1 MSTVTPNLGLIKPGD
16 SDYIDVANLNA
27 NFDTLDAAWLAQ
39 DIIRVTDSDPL
50 DPVIAVSTGQIQF
63 KDNSVWKG
71 LDEVRLYNNSDALY
85 CKDGVTTGLL
95 MQDHQVKI
103 VPVTWN
109 NGVPAVG
116 TTKGYIDAN
125 GDYHSANTSLET
137 LRDSVSNLT
146 NLHYYIDGTN
156 KTSYTFS

>member
-16 SDYIDVANLNA
+16 SDYIDVADLNA

-50 DPVIAVSTGQIQF
+50 DPVTAVSTGQIQF

-95 MQDHQVKI
+95 MQNNQIKI

-137 LRDSVSNLT
+137 LRESVTGMDTLN
-146 NLHYYIDGTN
+146 
-156 KTSYTFS
+156 

>member
-95 MQDHQVKI
+95 MQDNQVKI